1 MGRKEVLRIFIW
13 MCLSKFAR
21 HQREWPWLISSGDIV
36 NGQEIVMRYMEK
48 HEIFQLFLQITETL
62 LSEQPDDP
70 LKNILEQVQELINK
84 REIAEKHHQN

>member
-1 MGRKEVLRIFIW
+1 MAERQ
-13 MCLSKFAR
+13 
-21 HQREWPWLISSGDIV
+21 HQGISSRTQECDP
-36 NGQEIVMRYMEK
+36 NNEDGQEIVMRYMEK